1 MNAIAELARAA
12 SVHFEA
18 KKTGFGQAQDG
29 WSLTLRI
36 QDVDVPPNVRDAK
49 KGTRFMVALVEI
61 GDDEQPLPPHSAAA
75 TPRPAHAPQPLPVGE
90 NKQKRPF
97 GEMAPS
103 QQAGMLCHDLAFQK
117 FLAEEHPD
125 RWVELRARKPS
136 EPLSDRAKAIVY
148 QLCKV
153 TSRTQ
158 IDADNADWSALVL
171 AYRLWQR
178 HPELSDAS

>member
-75 TPRPAHAPQPLPVGE
+75 TPRPVGTAMQTPAGE
-90 NKQKRPF
+90 NKAKRSF
-97 GEMAPS
+97 DEIAPS
-103 QQAGMLCHDLAFQK
+103 QQAGMLCNDEAFQK
-117 FLAEEHPD
+117 FLSETQR
-125 RWVELRARKPS
+125 RWWTNGLASGWTPHDTARQ
-136 EPLSDRAKAIVY
+136 IVCT
-148 QLCKV
+148 LCKV
-153 TSRTQ
+153 ASRKDLTPS
-158 IDADNADWSALVL
+158 NTEWHTLVL
-171 AYRLWQR
+171 SFRVWQR
-178 HPELSDAS
+178 HPELTPA